1 MNQQIK
7 QQIETQICARL
18 IGLIV
23 PTNLGGRAGRA
34 IEAFL
39 KSIGVP
45 ITNASGS
52 DFTIQVTIL
61 GITYHIEV
69 KSRDTTATSPHTV
82 GVINIADINLP
93 YEQSTLWQKLQY
105 QIRVTTEN
113 NMVIAAELYDF
124 TVPHIQ
130 DKFKKGYDYGIKQI
144 IANPLI
150 TYTPIDGH
158 WVYFEKHPQGKNNFQ
173 LRLSK
178 DDMPAI
184 QRMAKSTYQSLFEE
198 TTT

>member
-1 MNQQIK
+1 MNSQIK
-7 QQIETQICARL
+7 QQIETQICQPL
-18 IGLIV
+18 IGLVV
-23 PTNLGGRAGRA
+23 PTNKGGHAGRY

-45 ITNASGS
+45 ITNGSGS

-69 KSRDTTATSPHTV
+69 KSRDKDATSPHTV
-82 GVINIADINLP
+82 GTIHIHDINKS
-93 YEQSTLWQKLQY
+93 YEQSNLWEKLQY

-113 NMVIAAELYDF
+113 NMVIRAELYDL

-130 DKFKKGYDYGIKQI
+130 DKFKKGYIHGIQQI
-144 IANPLI
+144 MANPAI
-150 TYTPIDGH
+150 STTHINGH
-158 WVYFEKHPQGKNNFQ
+158 WVYFEKHSKGKNSFQ

-184 QRMAKSTYQSLFEE
+184 ERMAKSTYQSLFDEQI
-198 TTT
+198 